1 MAETDDTIKEGDILN
16 LADCF
21 KEIVG
26 KKDVK
31 LKELQLRYAA
41 VFKLLMMSYSIFR
54 MTDDILDQAIFDEAS
69 PLRQITN
76 NIEYMR
82 SQISQFIDVDAKNE
96 SDSDS
101 DDE

>member
-1 MAETDDTIKEGDILN
+1 
-16 LADCF
+16 
-21 KEIVG
+21 
-26 KKDVK
+26 
-31 LKELQLRYAA
+31 
-41 VFKLLMMSYSIFR
+41 